1 MKQILLA
8 GLVLLCCTVFNISI
22 NAQCG
27 KNLVLTSSKT
37 EYLDTAGAVRR
48 TVDEKT
54 RIDITPKSITISPA
68 SDHAMTGEIL
78 SATCVWKTAF
88 QEGKSEFKTRFE
100 DQGESKS
107 ITITLEGKNGKLSF
121 LAVFDDAPDKRI
133 RVWLDG
139 FEEKK

>member
-8 GLVLLCCTVFNISI
+8 GLVLLCCTAFSI
-22 NAQCG
+22 CSNAQCG